1 MLIIVQARTS
11 SQRFPN
17 KVLFKL
23 KNKPIIIHVLDRLKK
38 SKFKNDIV
46 VSTSIN
52 KSDDK
57 LVNFLKMKKIKFFRG
72 DLKNVAERLYMTAL
86 KFKKNFFIRVSAD
99 SPLIDVEIM
108 DKLITIHKKKK
119 YKNYDVITNV
129 FPRTFSKGMSFEII
143 KRNII
148 QANLKNMS
156 TNEKEHVTKFFY
168 NNEKKFKIKNLINL
182 NKKKYNIDL
191 TVDRKID
198 IKKIKMYLKKDV

>member
-1 MLIIVQARTS
+1 
-11 SQRFPN
+11 
-17 KVLFKL
+17 
-23 KNKPIIIHVLDRLKK
+23 
-38 SKFKNDIV
+38 
-46 VSTSIN
+46 
-52 KSDDK
+52 
-57 LVNFLKMKKIKFFRG
+57 
-72 DLKNVAERLYMTAL
+72 
-86 KFKKNFFIRVSAD
+86 
-99 SPLIDVEIM
+99 
-108 DKLITIHKKKK
+108 
-119 YKNYDVITNV
+119 
-129 FPRTFSKGMSFEII
+129 MSFEII